1 MQRFETKFDLLKAA
15 YNDDELKKS
24 AVALLQYL
32 VHKSNKEQCFPAV
45 ETIAKAMNVCKRTV
59 QYNMRKLE
67 AAGYI
72 IRKDRYYNHQQ
83 LSNQYIFNFGIV
95 DEQKQPRENLYSDSE
110 KEELNEFLFNNL
122 GKNSDPDMEKSKEVI
137 KIYNMNLSKY
147 EKLLLIYLLHK
158 ADKYA
163 FVYEEMSTYMKAI
176 GVCRATLVRLLN
188 GLRKKGLIL
197 VKSKQIGQQELLTIK
212 LTRIVYDDK
221 NMDSTQ
227 NTQNKPADQ
236 RQDMGNLCANMT
248 NRNNLHA
255 PWSLPE
261 NFIEYI
267 RRISG
272 GFLKKIRK
280 LFSRYRNN
288 KKQIVSKL
296 FSLIGS
302 IFSLE

>member
-1 MQRFETKFDLLKAA
+1 MQRFETKYDLLKAA
-15 YNDDELKKS
+15 YKDDKLKKS
-24 AVALLQYL
+24 TVALLQYL

-95 DEQKQPRENLYSDSE
+95 DEDNRTGKNLYSDYE

-122 GKNSDPDMEKSKEVI
+122 GKNSAPDIEKSKEVI
-137 KIYNMNLSKY
+137 KIYHMNLSKY

-188 GLRKKGLIL
+188 SLRNKGLIL
-197 VKSKQIGQQELLTIK
+197 VQSKRIGSHELITIK
-212 LTRIVYDDK
+212 LTRIMYDDRK
-221 NMDSTQ
+221 MESAQ
-227 NTQNKPADQ
+227 NTQNKYADQ
-236 RQDMGNLCANMT
+236 NQDMGDVCANMT
-248 NRNNLHA
+248 KINNLHA

-261 NFIEYI
+261 NFIKYI
-267 RRISG
+267 RKLSG
-272 GFLKKIRK
+272 RFLNKIRK
-280 LFSRYRNN
+280 LLSRHR
-288 KKQIVSKL
+288 KKGFVTKFL
-296 FSLIGS
+296 KLIGS
-302 IFSLE
+302 IFSLK

>member
-122 GKNSDPDMEKSKEVI
+122 GKNSAPDMEKSKEVI

-158 ADKYA
+158 ADNYA

-236 RQDMGNLCANMT
+236 HQNIGNLCANVIKG
-248 NRNNLHA
+248 NNPYA

-280 LFSRYRNN
+280 LFSRYRKN

>member
-1 MQRFETKFDLLKAA
+1 MQRFETKFDLLKTA

-95 DEQKQPRENLYSDSE
+95 DEDNPTGENLYSDSE
-110 KEELNEFLFNNL
+110 KEELNEFLFNNF
-122 GKNSDPDMEKSKEVI
+122 GKNSAPDIEKSKEVI
-137 KIYNMNLSKY
+137 KIYKMNLSKY

-163 FVYEEMSTYMKAI
+163 FVYGEMSTYMKAI

-221 NMDSTQ
+221 NMESTQ
-227 NTQNKPADQ
+227 NTQNTSADQ
-236 RQDMGNLCANMT
+236 NQNGGDVCANMT
-248 NRNNLHA
+248 IRNNIHA
-255 PWSLPE
+255 PWSLPG
-261 NFIEYI
+261 NFAGYI
-267 RRISG
+267 RGISG
-272 GFLKKIRK
+272 SFLKQIRRVLFRHLKKKKKIMSDFLK
-280 LFSRYRNN
+280 
-288 KKQIVSKL
+288 
-296 FSLIGS
+296 LIGS